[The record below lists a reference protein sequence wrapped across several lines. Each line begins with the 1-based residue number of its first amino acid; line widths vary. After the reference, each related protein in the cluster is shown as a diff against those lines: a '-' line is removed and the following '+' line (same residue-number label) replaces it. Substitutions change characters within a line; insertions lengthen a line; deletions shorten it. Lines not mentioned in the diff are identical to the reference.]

1 MPSAPQ
7 DPPAVPATSSA
18 SDEAFL
24 RDTLK
29 RCSPATTEAAIAYRQ
44 DKDPRHLSPIVL
56 GIIARFLD
64 PSVAAQLDDPDDDLR
79 IMEDLGLDSLT
90 LMEAIVLIEDVLQI
104 SIQNDELR
112 RLRTVGDI
120 RGFILHK
127 AQGLPP
133 PQPSRFVST
142 EEIHAIMPHQSPF
155 LFLEEANIS
164 TSSASGTYR
173 IVGDEV
179 FLDGHFKDNPVFP
192 ASLMLEALGQLA
204 VLFLLQAENPDL
216 EGKVDASKI
225 LFTGCDGVR
234 CHRICRPGDV
244 LKLGIKPKR
253 LRMPIATFEGSIRVG
268 QERAAVAE
276 EINLTFGYASEG
288 GEAISAEEAESTN

>member
-1 MPSAPQ
+1 MSSAPQ
-7 DPPAVPATSSA
+7 NQPATPAPSSA

-29 RCSPATTEAAIAYRQ
+29 RCSPATNEAAIAYRQ
-44 DKDPRHLSPIVL
+44 TKDPIHLSPIVL

-64 PSVAAQLDDPDDDLR
+64 PSAAAQLADPDDDLR

-133 PQPSRFVST
+133 PQPSKFVSP

-155 LFLEEANIS
+155 LFVEEANIS
-164 TSSASGTYR
+164 TASASGVYR
-173 IVGDEV
+173 VVGDEV
-179 FLDGHFKDNPVFP
+179 FLEGHFKDNPVFP

-216 EGKVDASKI
+216 DGKVDAKTI
-225 LFTGCDGVR
+225 FFTGCDGVR

-244 LKLGIKPKR
+244 LKLSVKPKR

-268 QERAAVAE
+268 QDKAALAE
-276 EINLTFGYASEG
+276 EINLTFGYLPE
-288 GEAISAEEAESTN
+288 SAQSVDKDEQESTD